1 MSSESEVI
9 NNKDI
14 FVDVESKVEV
24 DVNVESTVEVDVN
37 VESKVEVDVESKLL
51 ELVEPKPIVL
61 LLLNVLSSE
70 INIKKI
76 YFELSDDIRDVL
88 YKLIYFS
95 PEFLNEIDKLVN
107 EIIKDNKI
115 DSNDIPNLI
124 LLIKKLYELI
134 YKLKDVKL
142 DDTKKVEIC
151 SSILKFLIRFLVEE
165 RKVNINSENK
175 ELVLELIDTLIDSCF
190 SLIIFSSGIKNGSC
204 VTFIKSLFGCK

>member
-14 FVDVESKVEV
+14 IIEIEP
-24 DVNVESTVEVDVN
+24 
-37 VESKVEVDVESKLL
+37 KLL
-51 ELVEPKPIVL
+51 ELVEPKILESKPIIL

-70 INIKKI
+70 ENINKMN
-76 YFELSDDIRDVL
+76 FELNSDTTSVL

-95 PEFLNEIDKLVN
+95 PDFLNEIDKLVN

-134 YKLKDVKL
+134 LRLKEINF
-142 DDTKKVEIC
+142 DDAKKVEIC
-151 SSILKFLIRFLVEE
+151 ANILKFLVRFLVEE

-175 ELVLELIDTLIDSCF
+175 DLVLELIDTLIDSCI
-190 SLIIFSSGIKNGSC
+190 SLIHFSGNFKKNSC
-204 VTFIKSLFGCK
+204 FTYIKSLFGYK

>member
-14 FVDVESKVEV
+14 IVEV
-24 DVNVESTVEVDVN
+24 NP
-37 VESKVEVDVESKLL
+37 KIL
-51 ELVEPKPIVL
+51 ELVEPIFSETKPLESKSIVL
-61 LLLNVLSSE
+61 ILLQVLSSDE
-70 INIKKI
+70 KI
-76 YFELSDDIRDVL
+76 TKLKIELSDDTTSVL

-95 PEFLNEIDKLVN
+95 PDFLNEIDKLVN

-134 YKLKDVKL
+134 HKLKEINFTDA
-142 DDTKKVEIC
+142 KKVEIC
-151 SSILKFLIRFLVEE
+151 SNILKFLIRFLVEE

-175 ELVLELIDTLIDSCF
+175 ELVLELIDTLIDSCI
-190 SLIIFSSGIKNGSC
+190 SLIHFSDNIKTSSC
-204 VTFIKSLFGCK
+204 FTYIKSLFGCK